1 MYFIAF
7 LLGYIFYHY
16 FITLRQTLWHII
28 SKQYNYFCANVAVF
42 QWTMAFCNKGNL
54 RIQEKL

>member
-54 RIQEKL
+54 RIQ